1 MHGVGSPS
9 EVEATG
15 PRPRAGWVPAAIES
29 MPVLLVLL
37 GVCALHARSVVSPFF
52 ADDYFFLEQSR
63 GRSLWGVLTSA
74 DPLGNFFRPVS
85 RQIYFWLLTRV
96 GGESSALFH
105 TANLAIFLVSLVVL
119 YALARRLAGRTA
131 AVIAIAFV
139 GFHYAS
145 DVPLRWASGCQ
156 DLLAVLFAALT
167 VYLHVRGRRALAAMA
182 FLLGVLSKEA
192 VAGAAIVAIVAS
204 HASHERWSV
213 TLRRGVALLA
223 VATGWGAWWLWSLW
237 LRPAAAHALSFDLAS
252 VPAAFIHLVQVT
264 LSLEVR
270 QGGGFFG
277 HWQAQA
283 LLSSAVAVA
292 AMWLASRVSSADGTD
307 HAARTTATRV
317 GLSWAIVATLP
328 IVMVMP
334 IWSAYF
340 YLWGLMG
347 AGLLV
352 GALVARAQL
361 PARAACLAGLALL
374 SANARALDE
383 FATGDGA
390 WSWQSHVNR
399 HYIERGS
406 STVATYLAQI
416 RTARPTL
423 PHRSVVFFG
432 NVAVSSGWQAGD
444 GPLLRWAYRDSTLRS
459 YFLTQFSAE
468 RAQRGPMFVF
478 VVEDGVLKD
487 KTNDPRLFESFAFSM
502 ILAEKP
508 AAAVDALN
516 LTATR
521 TSAGHDLTYWRALAR
536 WAAGDSTGAKQDLR
550 AAGIAPERASR
561 QRSESIARGD
571 TAAHVAALERARRSA
586 GLDPWVHARLAAI
599 LLASGDLDDGAIEAY
614 AYRTLAPTEPDAWR
628 KWASAQI
635 ANKQYAPALVSLE
648 RYFALAGARGR
659 ADLEAQV
666 VAESLRQLTSGELA
680 HQSLRAQGGS

>member
-1 MHGVGSPS
+1 
-9 EVEATG
+9 
-15 PRPRAGWVPAAIES
+15 
-29 MPVLLVLL
+29 
-37 GVCALHARSVVSPFF
+37 VSPFF

-85 RQIYFWLLTRV
+85 RQIYFWMLSRI
-96 GGESSALFH
+96 GGESSTLFH
-105 TANLAIFLVSLVVL
+105 TVNLAIFLVSLLVL
-119 YALARRLAGRTA
+119 YGLARRLAGRTA
-131 AVIAIAFV
+131 AVFAIAFV
-139 GFHYAS
+139 GFHYAA
-145 DVPLRWASGCQ
+145 DVPVQWASGCQ
-156 DLLAVLFAALT
+156 DLLAVLFATLT
-167 VYLHVRGRRALAAMA
+167 VYLHVRGQRALAAMA

-192 VAGAAIVAIVAS
+192 VAGAAIVAIVTS
-204 HASHERWSV
+204 HASQERWGV

-223 VATGWGAWWLWSLW
+223 VAASWGAWWLWSLW

-252 VPAAFIHLVQVT
+252 VPAAFVHLIQVT

-270 QGGGFFG
+270 QGGGALG

-283 LLSSAVAVA
+283 LLSSVVA
-292 AMWLASRVSSADGTD
+292 AAVVWLASLRDSGATDGTD
-307 HAARTTATRV
+307 DPARTTATRV
-317 GLSWAIVATLP
+317 GLLWAIVASLP
-328 IVMVMP
+328 IVMVTP

-352 GALVARAQL
+352 GALVARAPL
-361 PARAACLAGLALL
+361 PARAACLAGLVFL
-374 SANARALDE
+374 SVNARALDE
-383 FATGDGA
+383 FAAGDGA

-399 HYIERGS
+399 HYLERGS
-406 STVATYLAQI
+406 STVATYLEQMRA
-416 RTARPTL
+416 ARPTL

-459 YFLTQFSAE
+459 YYLTQFSAE
-468 RAQRGPMFVF
+468 RAQRGPMFAF
-478 VVEDGVLKD
+478 VVEDGALKD
-487 KTNDPRLFESFAFSM
+487 KTNDPQLFSSFAFSM

-508 AAAVDALN
+508 AAAVDALS
-516 LTATR
+516 LAATR
-521 TSAGHDLTYWRALAR
+521 ASAGRDLTYWRALAR
-536 WAAGDSTGAKQDLR
+536 WAAGDTTEAKQDFR

-561 QRSESIARGD
+561 RTSESIVRGETAD
-571 TAAHVAALERARRSA
+571 SAAHVAALERARRSA

-635 ANKQYAPALVSLE
+635 ANKQYAPALASLE
-648 RYFALAGARGR
+648 RYFALSGADGR

-666 VAESLRQLTSGELA
+666 VAESLRQLTRGDLA
-680 HQSLRAQGGS
+680 HQNLRTQGGS

>member
-1 MHGVGSPS
+1 MRVSP
-9 EVEATG
+9 
-15 PRPRAGWVPAAIES
+15 PRSQRRE
-29 MPVLLVLL
+29 
-37 GVCALHARSVVSPFF
+37 PFF
-52 ADDYFFLEQSR
+52 ADDFFFLEQSR

-85 RQIYFWLLTRV
+85 RQIYFWMLSRL
-96 GGESSALFH
+96 GGESPTLFH
-105 TANLAIFLVSLVVL
+105 TVNLAIFVVSLLVL

-131 AVIAIAFV
+131 AVFAIAFV
-139 GFHYAS
+139 GFHYAA
-145 DVPLRWASGCQ
+145 DVPVHWASGCQ
-156 DLLAVLFAALT
+156 DLLAVLFATLT
-167 VYLHVRGRRALAAMA
+167 IYLHVRGQRALAAMA
-182 FLLGVLSKEA
+182 FLLGVLSKET

-204 HASHERWSV
+204 HASQERWGV

-223 VATGWGAWWLWSLW
+223 VAVSWAAWWLWSLW

-252 VPAAFIHLVQVT
+252 VPAAFVHLAQVT

-270 QGGGFFG
+270 QGGSILG

-283 LLSSAVAVA
+283 LLSAAVA
-292 AMWLASRVSSADGTD
+292 AVVVWLASLRASRATDGTD
-307 HAARTTATRV
+307 HAARTTAIRV
-317 GLSWAIVATLP
+317 GLSWTIVATLP
-328 IVMVMP
+328 IVLVMP

-340 YLWGLMG
+340 YLWSLMG

-352 GALVARAQL
+352 GALVARAPL
-361 PARAACLAGLALL
+361 PARAACLAGLVFL
-374 SANARALDE
+374 SVNARALDE
-383 FATGDGA
+383 FSAADGA
-390 WSWQSHVNR
+390 WAWQSHVNR

-406 STVATYLAQI
+406 STVATYLEQM
-416 RTARPTL
+416 RSARPTL

-444 GPLLRWAYRDSTLRS
+444 GPLVRWAYRDSTLRS
-459 YFLTQFSAE
+459 YYLTQFSSE

-478 VVEDGVLKD
+478 VVEDGALKD
-487 KTNDPRLFESFAFSM
+487 KTSDPQLFESFAFSM

-508 AAAVDALN
+508 AAAVDALRRPP
-516 LTATR
+516 TR
-521 TSAGHDLTYWRALAR
+521 TSTEHNLTYWRALAR
-536 WAAGDSTGAKQDLR
+536 WATGDTTGAKQDFR

-561 QRSESIARGD
+561 RTSESIALAGTGD
-571 TAAHVAALERARRSA
+571 ATARIAALERARASA

-635 ANKQYAPALVSLE
+635 ANKKYAPALVSLE
-648 RYFALAGARGR
+648 RYFALAGANGR

-666 VAESLRQLTSGELA
+666 VAESLRQLTRGDLA
-680 HQSLRAQGGS
+680 HQSLRAQSGS